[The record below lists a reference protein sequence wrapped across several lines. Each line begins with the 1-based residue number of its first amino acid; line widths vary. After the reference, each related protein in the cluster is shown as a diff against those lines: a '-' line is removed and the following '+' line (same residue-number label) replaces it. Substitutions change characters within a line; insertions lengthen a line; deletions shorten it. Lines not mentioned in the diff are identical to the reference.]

1 MWSDLA
7 ALLVFSLL
15 ACLDS
20 FEKLSV
26 LLRPTDSLPGLASD
40 LLLAWDLG
48 FLLLLFLVLTET
60 SLDGVP

>member
-1 MWSDLA
+1 VWSDLA
-7 ALLVFSLL
+7 VLLEFSLF
-15 ACLDS
+15 APLDS
-20 FEKLSV
+20 FEKFSV
-26 LLRPTDSLPGLASD
+26 LLRPTESLLGLASD

>member
-1 MWSDLA
+1 VWSDLA
-7 ALLVFSLL
+7 VLLEFSLF
-15 ACLDS
+15 ARLDS
-20 FEKLSV
+20 FEKFSV
-26 LLRPTDSLPGLASD
+26 LLRPTESLLGLASD

>member
-1 MWSDLA
+1 MLE
-7 ALLVFSLL
+7 FSLL
-15 ACLDS
+15 ARLDS
-20 FEKLSV
+20 FEKFSV
-26 LLRPTDSLPGLASD
+26 LLRPTESLLGLASD